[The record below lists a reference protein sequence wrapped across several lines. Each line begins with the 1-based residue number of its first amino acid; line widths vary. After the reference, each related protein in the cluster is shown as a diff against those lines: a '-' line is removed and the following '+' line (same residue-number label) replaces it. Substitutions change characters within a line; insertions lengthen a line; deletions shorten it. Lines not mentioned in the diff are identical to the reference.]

1 MSLLHPFRD
10 RADGRKVRY
19 AVVGAGW
26 IAQEDF
32 MPGVEHTGNSVMT
45 ALVTGEPEKAR
56 ELAKMYGI
64 EHTTDQDGYDALLK
78 SGNIDAIYLATPNSN
93 HTTFVVKALEAGI
106 HVLCEKPMAP
116 TVEEC
121 QAMIDAS
128 RKSGAKLMIAYR
140 LHFEEATV
148 EAIETVREGK
158 IGEPRFFSSVFAQQV
173 ARENSRTDAGNWA
186 GPMPDM
192 GPYPLNA
199 VRQLFEAEPTEVYAQ
214 TASLKEPRFT
224 EIQEMVSVNLK
235 FPGDRLAQFTISYGA
250 NPLSQYRIVGTEG
263 DLEVS
268 PGFTWQQGL
277 THTLTIGEK
286 KTTKTYGK
294 SDHFGGETKY
304 FSNCVLDD
312 RHPEPDGEEG
322 LADVRVIKAIEESLQ
337 TGKPVTLPPGPVRK
351 QRPTREQ
358 IMKLDAVSPGK
369 MIDAA
374 PPEEGTKS

>member
-1 MSLLHPFRD
+1 MSLLHPFRE
-10 RADGRKVRY
+10 RSDGRKVRY

-45 ALVTGEPEKAR
+45 AIVTGDPEKAR

-64 EHTTDQDGYDALLK
+64 EHTTDYDGYDALLK
-78 SGNIDAIYLATPNSN
+78 SGNIDAIYLATPNAD

-121 QAMIDAS
+121 QQMIDAS
-128 RKSGAKLMIAYR
+128 RRSGAKLMIAYR

-148 EAIETVREGK
+148 EAIETVREGT

-173 ARENSRTDAGNWA
+173 SRENSRTDAKNWA

-199 VRQLFEAEPTEVYAQ
+199 VRQLFEAEPTEVFAQ
-214 TASLKEPRFT
+214 TASLKEPRFAQ
-224 EIQEMVSVNLK
+224 IQEMISVSLK
-235 FPGDRLAQFTISYGA
+235 FPGERLAQFTISYGA
-250 NPLSQYRIVGTEG
+250 NPMSTYRIVGTEG
-263 DLEVS
+263 VLEVS

-277 THTLTIGEK
+277 THTLTVGEK

-304 FSNCVLDD
+304 FSDCVLDD

-337 TGKPVTLPPGPVRK
+337 TGKAVTLPPGPVRK

-358 IMKLDAVSPGK
+358 IVKLSAVSPGK
-369 MIDAA
+369 MVDAA